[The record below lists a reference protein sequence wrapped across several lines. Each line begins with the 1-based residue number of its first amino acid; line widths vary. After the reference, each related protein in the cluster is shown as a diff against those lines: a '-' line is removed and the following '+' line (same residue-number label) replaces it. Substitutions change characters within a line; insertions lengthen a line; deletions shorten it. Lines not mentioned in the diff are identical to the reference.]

1 AVSIARGENHSIAS
15 SALELNR
22 VDEQIAALRTQRY
35 PGFKF
40 EATGTRTLKS
50 MDFAFPAGAWGSYA
64 ATGPIPS
71 TTTSINVPTG
81 FFGNVVA
88 SVSQPITQQ
97 YRLAL
102 KLDSLRLDYEISA
115 EELRKER
122 QRIVAE
128 VKSVYYDLSATAAG
142 IAALRDL
149 VKAIEDVDALTSRYL
164 TEGRV
169 LRSES
174 LEVKARLARERQRL
188 SASENDLD
196 TQHERLNQ
204 LLGRELGTPYRVATP
219 SELVA
224 SRNELPLED
233 ARQRAIANRP
243 EIKKSSLTIE
253 RAETSRKIAD
263 SQWIPDVSVGASYT
277 RNINYQVIPKEVAT
291 AFVTLS
297 WEPWDWGRRFH
308 EAHEQGV
315 AAAQARESRKENQE
329 QVGVQVGKAWRAVR
343 DAAARL
349 EAARVSEEA
358 ASAYLFDTKNKY
370 REDAKLL
377 NDVLEAEARLSSAR
391 HNFTD
396 ALSGY
401 WSATAE
407 LERTIGDA
415 NS

>member
-1 AVSIARGENHSIAS
+1 
-15 SALELNR
+15 
-22 VDEQIAALRTQRY
+22 
-35 PGFKF
+35 
-40 EATGTRTLKS
+40 

-102 KLDSLRLDYEISA
+102 KLDSLRLDYEISV
-115 EELRKER
+115 EDLRKER
-122 QRIVAE
+122 QRVVAE

-149 VKAIEDVDALTSRYL
+149 VKAIEDVDGLTSRYL

-188 SASENDLD
+188 EASESDLD

-204 LLGRELGTPYRVATP
+204 LLGRDLATPYRVATP

-224 SRNELPLED
+224 SRYEIPLED

-243 EIKKSSLTIE
+243 EIKKSSLTIA
-253 RAETSRKIAD
+253 RAETGRKIAD
-263 SQWIPDVSVGASYT
+263 SQWIPDVTVGASYT

-308 EAHEQGV
+308 EAREQGA
-315 AAAQARESRKENQE
+315 AAAQARESRTENQE

-343 DAAARL
+343 DAAAKL

-391 HNFTD
+391 HSFTD